1 MGELR
6 VGVRDFKARMS
17 YYLGKAKKG
26 QIINVTSHG
35 KSVARIFPPE
45 ITLEERVKALQQA
58 GIINWSGQKLPRRK
72 PVAINRG
79 KKLASEIV
87 VEMRNESIF

>member
-1 MGELR
+1 MAELT

-17 YYLGKAKKG
+17 YYLAKARKG

-35 KSVARIFPPE
+35 QSVARVFPPM
-45 ITLEERVKALQQA
+45 ITLEERVKALQEA
-58 GIINWSGQKLPRRK
+58 GIIAWSGQRPPRRK
-72 PVAINRG
+72 PVAINQG

-87 VEMRNESIF
+87 VEMRNESVY